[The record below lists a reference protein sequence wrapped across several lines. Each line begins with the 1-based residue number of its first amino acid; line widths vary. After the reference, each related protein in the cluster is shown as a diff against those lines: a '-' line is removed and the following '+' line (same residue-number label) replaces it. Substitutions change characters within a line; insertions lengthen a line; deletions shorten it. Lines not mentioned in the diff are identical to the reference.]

1 MPALRVQIAQVGDWT
16 QDEFIWYLPNF
27 VYGSSRC
34 GDKLSSTWTVAVTDW
49 GWGDFLD
56 PDDADR
62 REELGLN
69 IQLALL
75 VPEAVFVAVCI

>member
-1 MPALRVQIAQVGDWT
+1 M
-16 QDEFIWYLPNF
+16 
-27 VYGSSRC
+27 
-34 GDKLSSTWTVAVTDW
+34 AVTDW